1 MWRIRFLKFL
11 LIIAVIIVGIRLF
24 VIQIIEHSQWVEKAV
39 AEHTLL
45 ETIMAERGQI
55 YMMDVEEGPTA
66 VAMNQKVYA
75 VIIDPMVTDKE
86 QIRQALEKHA
96 KAEMTTDIDRIY
108 KQEGLRYY
116 IVARNVGKAVADEIA
131 KEGILG
137 VRFQQRTRRVYPEG
151 EMASRLLGFVNED
164 GEGQYGVE
172 GALNQRLK
180 GEDGMLK
187 TVADVNKVALSIGND
202 NIRKPAVNGENI
214 VLTID
219 RGLERGVE
227 DILAKVREKKVGA
240 QVATIVMDPRNGQVL
255 AMANLPNYNPA
266 EYGRVKDATEYI
278 NYTTEIPYEPAS
290 ICKTF
295 TFATTI
301 DKGVMKPETKYLN
314 KGFLIVDGKKIENAY
329 QGKIGEID
337 MQTALNYSLNT
348 GSIQALKWLGG
359 NETEITQEGRG
370 ELYNYFYNRFGFGVY
385 TGIELYEALG
395 VIPKPDEGYARDL
408 TYATITFGQGL
419 NMTMI
424 QAVAAFA
431 SIVNGGEYY
440 RPTIVAGTMKGQE
453 FRVAENNPV
462 VRRVIEPETSE
473 IMRRMLYGTRL
484 RRRELGIDRRG
495 YYVGGKTGTAQ
506 VVREG
511 AYTEA
516 KGETIASYI
525 GFGGRELP
533 EYVIMVKIWEEGKHL
548 EGERD
553 ALPIFDEISNF
564 VQNYFKIKPKV

>member
-24 VIQIIEHSQWVEKAV
+24 IIQIIEHGQWVEKAV

-240 QVATIVMDPRNGQVL
+240 QVATIVMNPRNGQVL

-295 TFATTI
+295 TFATAI

-329 QGKIGEID
+329 PGKIGEID

-359 NETEITQEGRG
+359 NETEIMQEGRD

-408 TYATITFGQGL
+408 TYATMTFGQGL

>member
-24 VIQIIEHSQWVEKAV
+24 VIQIIEHGQWVEKAV

-295 TFATTI
+295 TFATAI

-359 NETEITQEGRG
+359 NETEITRKGRG

-408 TYATITFGQGL
+408 TYATMTFGQGL

-473 IMRRMLYGTRL
+473 IMRRMLYETRL

>member
-24 VIQIIEHSQWVEKAV
+24 IIQIIEHGQWVEKAV

-219 RGLERGVE
+219 R
-227 DILAKVREKKVGA
+227 
-240 QVATIVMDPRNGQVL
+240 
-255 AMANLPNYNPA
+255 
-266 EYGRVKDATEYI
+266 
-278 NYTTEIPYEPAS
+278 
-290 ICKTF
+290 
-295 TFATTI
+295 
-301 DKGVMKPETKYLN
+301 
-314 KGFLIVDGKKIENAY
+314 
-329 QGKIGEID
+329 
-337 MQTALNYSLNT
+337 
-348 GSIQALKWLGG
+348 
-359 NETEITQEGRG
+359 
-370 ELYNYFYNRFGFGVY
+370 
-385 TGIELYEALG
+385 
-395 VIPKPDEGYARDL
+395 
-408 TYATITFGQGL
+408 
-419 NMTMI
+419 
-424 QAVAAFA
+424 
-431 SIVNGGEYY
+431 
-440 RPTIVAGTMKGQE
+440 
-453 FRVAENNPV
+453 
-462 VRRVIEPETSE
+462 
-473 IMRRMLYGTRL
+473 
-484 RRRELGIDRRG
+484 
-495 YYVGGKTGTAQ
+495 
-506 VVREG
+506 
-511 AYTEA
+511 
-516 KGETIASYI
+516 
-525 GFGGRELP
+525 
-533 EYVIMVKIWEEGKHL
+533 
-548 EGERD
+548 
-553 ALPIFDEISNF
+553 
-564 VQNYFKIKPKV
+564 

>member
-24 VIQIIEHSQWVEKAV
+24 IIQIIEHGQWVEKAV

-295 TFATTI
+295 TFATAI

-359 NETEITQEGRG
+359 NETEITRKGRG

-408 TYATITFGQGL
+408 TYATMTFGQGL